1 MKPKRNTES
10 QMSVP
15 LAQPKVQIP
24 VLSSIARD
32 VARDVNVVFY
42 LLVIALTLLVLAVK
56 PWGLVVLTMAA
67 LSMVPLMFA
76 LFVWISWP

>member
-1 MKPKRNTES
+1 
-10 QMSVP
+10 MSVSF
-15 LAQPKVQIP
+15 ARPKGQIP

-32 VARDVNVVFY
+32 VARDVNVIFY

-56 PWGLVVLTMAA
+56 TWGLVVLTMVA
-67 LSMVPLMFA
+67 LCMVPLMFA

>member
-1 MKPKRNTES
+1 
-10 QMSVP
+10 MSVA

-56 PWGLVVLTMAA
+56 AWGLLVLTMAA
-67 LSMVPLMFA
+67 LSMVPLMFV